1 MFVDILLISIIAG
14 IIAIDVRT
22 IGGTML
28 SRPLVVGPL
37 VGLMLGDVSIG
48 FYVAILV
55 ELLWIGLLPI
65 GAYLPVETLPI
76 TTVTV
81 SLTILLKEVVAI
93 PVPALL
99 IFALM
104 ASIPL
109 GYIGRWAEVH
119 IRNLNSAMSA
129 SLVKEAEKGDFS
141 RISLIQG
148 VNIFI
153 TFLKNFIL
161 CFVPVFFGLELF
173 QNIVNSMP
181 LQFKEGVLYA
191 NWLIPALGFAVV
203 MEIFLV
209 AKHVKGFFL
218 SYFISIALFY
228 AMKVIK

>member
-1 MFVDILLISIIAG
+1 MFVEILLISILAG

-22 IGGTML
+22 IGGTMG
-28 SRPLVVGPL
+28 SRPLVIGPL

-76 TTVTV
+76 TTVAV
-81 SLTILLKEVVAI
+81 SLTVILKDSI
-93 PVPALL
+93 GMPVPALL

-104 ASIPL
+104 AAIPL
-109 GYIGRWAEVH
+109 GYVGRWSEVH
-119 IRNLNSAMSA
+119 IRDLNSLMSA
-129 SLVKEAEKGDFS
+129 SLVKAAENGEFR
-141 RISLIQG
+141 RISRIQG

-161 CFVPVFFGLELF
+161 CFVPIYFGMGLF
-173 QNIVNSMP
+173 KNIVSSMP
-181 LQFKEGVLYA
+181 SQFKEGVLYA

-209 AKHVKGFFL
+209 AKHVKVFFI
-218 SYFISIALFY
+218 SYILSIALFY
-228 AMKVIK
+228 AVKIIR

>member
-1 MFVDILLISIIAG
+1 MFGEILLVSLVAAV
-14 IIAIDVRT
+14 IAIDVRT
-22 IGGTML
+22 IGGTMI

-37 VGLMLGDVSIG
+37 VGLMLGDVGIG

-76 TTVTV
+76 TTVAV
-81 SLTILLKEVVAI
+81 SLTIMLKGEMGM

-99 IFALM
+99 IFSLM
-104 ASIPL
+104 AAIPL
-109 GYIGRWAEVH
+109 GYVGRWSEVH

-129 SLVKEAEKGDFS
+129 SLVKAAENGEFS

-148 VNIFI
+148 ANIFI

-161 CFVPVFFGLELF
+161 CFVPIFFGRNLF
-173 QNIVNSMP
+173 QNIVTSMP
-181 LQFKEGVLYA
+181 LQFKEGVLDA

-209 AKHVKGFFL
+209 AKHVKVFFA
-218 SYFISIALFY
+218 SYFLSIALFY
-228 AMKVIK
+228 AIKFIK